1 MDIHSEKPHD
11 REHDE
16 GLMNRETQRE
26 CTINTRRYQRYEF
39 ETDLTAT
46 IPGVERSEMTRGCS
60 LNINEAGIA
69 ALFAMEWDI
78 GVSVHLQFS
87 VPFATAP
94 VRVRAVVRNRTSY
107 RYGFEFVDVAPEHRG
122 TINRTCR
129 MLGLFI

>member
-1 MDIHSEKPHD
+1 MSRDLQP
-11 REHDE
+11 E
-16 GLMNRETQRE
+16 GPARA
-26 CTINTRRYQRYEF
+26 RRYPRYEF

-46 IPGVERSEMTRGCS
+46 MLGMEGSETSRGCS

-69 ALFAMEWDI
+69 GLFATEWDV
-78 GVSVHLQFS
+78 GAAVNLQFS

-107 RYGFEFVDVAPEHRG
+107 QYGFEFVDLTPEHNK

-129 MLGLFI
+129 MLGLFL